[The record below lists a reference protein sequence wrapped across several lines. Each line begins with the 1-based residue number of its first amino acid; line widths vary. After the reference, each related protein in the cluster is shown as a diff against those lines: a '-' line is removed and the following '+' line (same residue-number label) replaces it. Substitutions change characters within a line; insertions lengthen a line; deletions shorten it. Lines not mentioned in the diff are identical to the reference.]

1 MELGVPECDAVGE
14 PVLVTDTALQEPTR
28 HSSTTDAKVKP
39 VMSATKRLVGMVE
52 GVWRGEM

>member
-1 MELGVPECDAVGE
+1 MPECDAVGE

-52 GVWRGEM
+52 GVWRGEL